1 MKRYNEVAVRR
12 IEATI
17 ALLNTLPEVFTA
29 KEFNEIREKHA
40 YKTSGVRKHLS
51 FRYIPRDY
59 VGYAL
64 KPLRDVGAIVIDHI
78 EQFPTMQEVMVY
90 DVYQRSSGEIILT
103 APSAECEAFI
113 EDNWKH
119 LGMRP
124 KDWEE
129 REVMA
134 NRHHYKVDMEAFRQ
148 YLHST
153 FDM

>member
-12 IEATI
+12 VEATI
-17 ALLNTLPEVFTA
+17 ALLSTLPEVFTA
-29 KEFNEIREKHA
+29 KEFNEIREKVA
-40 YKTSGVRKHLS
+40 RKNSGERRMS

-59 VGYAL
+59 VGYTL
-64 KPLRDVGAIVIDHI
+64 KPLRDVGAIIIDHI
-78 EQFPTMQEVMVY
+78 EQFPTMQEVMMYEV
-90 DVYQRSSGEIILT
+90 DLRGSGEILFKG
-103 APSAECEAFI
+103 SGEDCEAFI
-113 EDNWKH
+113 KDDWKH
-119 LGMRP
+119 LGMCP

-129 REVMA
+129 CEVMV